1 MLYTFALCQEN
12 CQLDWVVMLEFSYNL
27 HADVNE
33 RFNYLF
39 QPKGSY
45 GFNFSFTQKK
55 FYIHNIHIKKVDG
68 DY

>member
-1 MLYTFALCQEN
+1 
-12 CQLDWVVMLEFSYNL
+12 MLEFSYNL